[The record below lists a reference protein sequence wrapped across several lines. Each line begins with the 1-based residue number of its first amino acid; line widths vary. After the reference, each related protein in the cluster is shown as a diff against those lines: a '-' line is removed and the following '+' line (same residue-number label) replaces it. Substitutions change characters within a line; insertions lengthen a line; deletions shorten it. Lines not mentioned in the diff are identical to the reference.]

1 MSNLGKPV
9 GRTFA
14 KKGAAKTVTFGGG
27 TPAGMAP
34 SGASTA
40 RTFDKKGQDSKK
52 AQTAHSKHIQEQKLD
67 TKMGDAVSFTKAPTS
82 RVYTGDYQKV
92 GRSPDDKD
100 IASPYLGNPL
110 RR

>member
-1 MSNLGKPV
+1 MSDLGKPV
-9 GRTFA
+9 GRTFG
-14 KKGAAKTVTFGGG
+14 KKGAAKTVTLGGG

-34 SGASTA
+34 SGATTA

-52 AQTAHSKHIQEQKLD
+52 PQTAHSKALKEQKLAPGEA
-67 TKMGDAVSFTKAPTS
+67 TSIAKAPAS
-82 RVYTGDYQKV
+82 RVYTNDYQKV

-100 IASPYLGNPL
+100 VVSPYLGNPL